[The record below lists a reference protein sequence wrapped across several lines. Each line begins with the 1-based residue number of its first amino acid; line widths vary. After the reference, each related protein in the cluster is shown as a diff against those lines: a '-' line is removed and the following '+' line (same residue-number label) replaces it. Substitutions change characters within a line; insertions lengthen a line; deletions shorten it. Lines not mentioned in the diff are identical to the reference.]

1 VTGQSFAVQ
10 DTILG
15 ALVKPAERRIW
26 VHVGCGGW
34 VLFRIEGGFCLSC
47 EAGPLHVGEYEKPR
61 EPS

>member
-34 VLFRIEGGFCLSC
+34 VLFRIEGGFCLSG
-47 EAGPLHVGEYEKPR
+47 EAGPLHVG
-61 EPS
+61 